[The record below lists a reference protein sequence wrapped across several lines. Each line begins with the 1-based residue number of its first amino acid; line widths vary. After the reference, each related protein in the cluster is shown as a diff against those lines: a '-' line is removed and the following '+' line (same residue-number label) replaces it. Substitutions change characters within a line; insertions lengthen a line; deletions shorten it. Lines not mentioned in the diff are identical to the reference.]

1 MKNFKCLLL
10 AIPLFFMGCSTNNT
24 TYFRSS
30 AAILTN
36 IALNEA
42 VSEEDRVEKA
52 KIILHVAVLIETL
65 TEADQVSVEELAT
78 SLNNLLPQ
86 KPHWD
91 EFVSSIILIYADYL
105 GEVDQMPES
114 QRVKAMKEGLNK
126 IAEGCRLAAQ
136 RYVQ

>member
-1 MKNFKCLLL
+1 
-10 AIPLFFMGCSTNNT
+10 MGCTGNKT

-36 IALNEA
+36 LALNEA
-42 VSEEDRVEKA
+42 VSEADREEKA

-65 TEADQVSVEELAT
+65 TESGQISVEELALN
-78 SLNNLLPQ
+78 LNNLLPQ

-91 EFVSSIILIYADYL
+91 EFITSVVLIYADYSA
-105 GEVDQMPES
+105 EVSYLPENEK
-114 QRVKAMKEGLNK
+114 VEALKEGLNK

-136 RYVQ
+136 RYVN

>member
-10 AIPLFFMGCSTNNT
+10 AVPLFFMGCATNNT
-24 TYFRSS
+24 AYFRSS

-65 TEADQVSVEELAT
+65 TETDQVSVEELVV

-86 KPHWD
+86 KEHWD
-91 EFVSSIILIYADYL
+91 EFIASIVLIYADYL
-105 GEVDQMPES
+105 GEVDQLPENEKL
-114 QRVKAMKEGLNK
+114 KAMKAGLNK